1 MKKMI
6 VSFLKKNML
15 GMLTLFVMQADAQ
28 VLAMWNNASDGFRS
42 VARIQSGAPS
52 NNPSRINEL
61 VDDHTVAKLFKE
73 RHGSEIEKFMG
84 QLKTRI
90 VLVSSD
96 RQIIYQN
103 YATRSMRN
111 STPLGYSMSKSVAA
125 MTIGHAICSNS
136 KVSIQSKVDSL
147 IPRLKGTSWGD
158 STIEDILLMKSG
170 SAKTIPENNGWQS
183 EEVAAIHRPVYLGHH
198 NSDIVD
204 LMIKHDLKEFR
215 PGTSYQYNNY
225 DTLVLGLLVEAITQ
239 RKFYEYFFDTVWKEV
254 AAAKTGAWI
263 VNGFDQTFT
272 SFGFSASPEDWLRL
286 GHYVIDQIDSQT
298 CIGKFLQIASEPKE
312 TKTWVKTRCYGY
324 QIWNWCRKD
333 AFFFFG
339 FGGQFLIIRPEKKWV
354 AYVHQTTHDNDAKI
368 LGILYES
375 LNLLN

>member
-6 VSFLKKNML
+6 VSFLKKNMF
-15 GMLTLFVMQADAQ
+15 GMLTLCVMQADAQ
-28 VLAMWNNASDGFRS
+28 VLAMWSNASDGFRS
-42 VARIQSGAPS
+42 VAKIQSGAPS

-61 VDDHTVAKLFKE
+61 VDNHTVAKLFQE

-125 MTIGHAICSNS
+125 ITIGHAICSNS
-136 KVSIQSKVDSL
+136 KVSIQSKVDGL
-147 IPRLKGTSWGD
+147 LPRLKGTSWGN
-158 STIEDILLMKSG
+158 STIEDLLLMKSG
-170 SAKTIPENNGWQS
+170 SAKINPTEGNGWQS
-183 EEVAAIHRPVYLGHH
+183 EEVAAIHRPVYLGGH
-198 NSDIVD
+198 NIDVID
-204 LMIKHDLKEFR
+204 LMIKHDLKEFT
-215 PGTSYQYNNY
+215 PGTSHQYSNY
-225 DTLVLGLLVEAITQ
+225 DTIVLGLLVESITQ
-239 RKFYEYFFDTVWKEV
+239 KKFYEYFFDTVWKEV

-272 SFGFSASPEDWLRL
+272 SLGFSASPEDWLRL
-286 GHYVIDQIDSQT
+286 GHYVIDQINSQN
-298 CIGKFLQIASEPKE
+298 CVGKFLQNASEPKE
-312 TKTWVKTRCYGY
+312 KTYLKTRCYGY

-339 FGGQFLIIRPEKKWV
+339 YGGQFLIIRPEKKWV

-368 LGILYES
+368 IGILYES